1 MPTPFE
7 MKCEITADMLE
18 SEYQHLHHAD
28 VMRVLEK
35 VRVQF
40 LAELGL
46 PQEELLRQDCFLV
59 LQGCEVRFLR
69 EIKSE
74 SLRCTVELMSLEG
87 SSGFRLKQEILKAPK
102 RLAVQAFFEL
112 TAMSGVSRRRRDL
125 PEELRSLLLQ
135 TASVSTSSE

>member
-1 MPTPFE
+1 MSSHFE
-7 MKCEITADMLE
+7 MTYVIPTEMLE
-18 SEYQHLHHAD
+18 SQYQHLHHAD

-35 VRVQF
+35 ARVQF

-74 SLRCTVELMSLEG
+74 TLRCTVEVVSLQG
-87 SSGFRLKQEILKAPK
+87 TSGFRLKQEVLKAPK

-112 TAMSGVSRRRRDL
+112 TAMSGVRRRRREL
-125 PEELRSLLLQ
+125 PEELQRLLVQ
-135 TASVSTSSE
+135 NRPFSPSS

>member
-1 MPTPFE
+1 MSSPFE
-7 MKCEITADMLE
+7 MNYEIPAEMLE
-18 SEYQHLHHAD
+18 SQYQHLHHAD
-28 VMRVLEK
+28 VMRLLEK

-74 SLRCTVELMSLEG
+74 SLRCTVELISLEG
-87 SSGFRLKQEILKAPK
+87 NTGFRLKQEMLKAPK

-112 TAMSGVSRRRRDL
+112 TAMSGVRRRRREL
-125 PEELRSLLLQ
+125 PEELQRLLLQ
-135 TASVSTSSE
+135 NGSSAPSV

>member
-1 MPTPFE
+1 MSSHFE
-7 MKCEITADMLE
+7 MTYVIPTEMME
-18 SEYQHLHHAD
+18 SQYQHLHHAD

-35 VRVQF
+35 ARVQF

-74 SLRCTVELMSLEG
+74 TLRCTVEVVSLEG
-87 SSGFRLKQEILKAPK
+87 TSGFRLKQEILKAPK

-112 TAMSGVSRRRRDL
+112 TAMSGVRRRRREL
-125 PEELRSLLLQ
+125 PEELQMLLLQ
-135 TASVSTSSE
+135 NRPFSPSS

>member
-1 MPTPFE
+1 MSSHFE
-7 MKCEITADMLE
+7 MTYVIPTEMLE
-18 SEYQHLHHAD
+18 SQYQHLHHAD

-35 VRVQF
+35 ARVQF

-74 SLRCTVELMSLEG
+74 TLRCTVEVVSLEG
-87 SSGFRLKQEILKAPK
+87 TSGFRLKQEILKAPK

-112 TAMSGVSRRRRDL
+112 TAMSGVRRRRREL
-125 PEELRSLLLQ
+125 PEELQRLLLQ
-135 TASVSTSSE
+135 NRPFSPSS